1 MPPTRSTSTGR
12 LMKRQRDRLKGVQTD
27 RSLMSGSADRTARG
41 TRVALFLL
49 VLMVTGPAA
58 AGSEALL
65 PDTEARV
72 NVVDGV
78 PALMCGDE
86 LCPAPDRW
94 PDRAERHA
102 EEAYGWWLRYG
113 PDLDGNGMDD
123 RLQRVLDGAPSV
135 SPTAIEGA
143 DGRLT
148 VAIVV
153 DFAWHPEEADVDA
166 LRDILDAHGW
176 VGEEGGAWF
185 DDPESLDSIVLDR
198 VPVSALLDI
207 WRLEGVVVVEM
218 QNLLVPTNDVAS
230 KAIRARDSDVYAGEV
245 HPTGLTGDGVVIAVL
260 DTGVDN
266 EHRSLN
272 DFDDA
277 SDAPDLDPLSYD
289 DHKWVAGFDAT
300 STSSNPDGSQDPDDG
315 QGHGTHVAGSALG
328 TGDASRQHTGTAP
341 GAYLVD
347 VKVLTDAGGTN
358 SQYSISGI
366 QWVVNNANTDWGHNG
381 SSKGIQ
387 VASMSFGSFSSPLN
401 PDDTGDNGSSA
412 EARQVNNAVDAGV
425 VCVIAM
431 GNDGAR
437 RVPSPA
443 SADKG
448 IAISA
453 ANDRNT
459 INRTDDSTA
468 SYTNYGPR
476 DDDGDD
482 DELDELKPDVASY
495 GTGITSATAATGTTF
510 PGQPDR
516 PKADSGYDSK
526 DGTSMAT
533 PLASGVVALMLEAD
547 PSLEPDEVKQVLH
560 DSADGAEAR
569 ANHRST
575 RTGTKN
581 GDGASSTPRALWI
594 WCSNAPAHRSMAARS
609 SRHLPLET
617 GMEITWTSPPTRT
630 EACFWRVTASASK
643 AASKT
648 RPTAPTRKWRCGS
661 SNTVTVRATPW
672 SCLIGAKQEEIPRRG
687 TLTSPST
694 TTGWTRTRI
703 TRSSLP
709 EPAPTAEMCRP
720 PMCGG

>member
-1 MPPTRSTSTGR
+1 M
-12 LMKRQRDRLKGVQTD
+12 D
-27 RSLMSGSADRTARG
+27 RSLMGGSADKGARG

-65 PDTEARV
+65 PEAEPRV

-78 PALMCGDE
+78 PPLMCGED
-86 LCPAPDRW
+86 LCAAPDRW
-94 PDRAERHA
+94 PDRAERQA
-102 EEAYGWWLRYG
+102 EEAYGWWHRYG

-135 SPTAIEGA
+135 SSTAIEGA

-153 DFAWHPEEADVDA
+153 DFAWHPGEADIAA
-166 LRDILDAHGW
+166 LRAILDAHGW

-185 DDPESLDSIVLDR
+185 DLPESLDSVVLDR
-198 VPVSALLDI
+198 VPVSALLEI
-207 WRLEGVVVVEM
+207 WNLEGVMVVEM
-218 QNLLVPTNDVAS
+218 QNLLVPTNDVAA
-230 KAIRARDSDVYAGEV
+230 KALRARDSDVYAGEV

-272 DFDDA
+272 DFDDEGD
-277 SDAPDLDPLSYD
+277 SPDLDPLSYD

-328 TGDASRQHTGTAP
+328 TGDSSRQHMGTAP

-347 VKVLTDAGGTN
+347 VKVLTDTGGTN

-381 SSKGIQ
+381 SAQGIQ

-401 PDDTGDNGSSA
+401 PGDTGDNGSSA

-443 SADKG
+443 SSDKG

-453 ANDRNT
+453 ANDRNS
-459 INRTDDSTA
+459 INRTDDSIA

-482 DELDELKPDVASY
+482 DELDELKPDLASF
-495 GTGITSATAATGTTF
+495 GTGITSATAATGATF

-516 PKADSGYDSK
+516 PKAESGYDSK

-547 PSLEPDEVKQVLH
+547 SSLTPDEVKQFLR
-560 DSADGAEAR
+560 DSAERHGSASEP
-569 ANHRST
+569 RST
-575 RTGTKN
+575 HTGTRSGA
-581 GDGASSTPRALWI
+581 GDSSTLHVPWI
-594 WCSNAPAHRSMAARS
+594 WSWNAPA
-609 SRHLPLET
+609 
-617 GMEITWTSPPTRT
+617 PP
-630 EACFWRVTASASK
+630 
-643 AASKT
+643 
-648 RPTAPTRKWRCGS
+648 
-661 SNTVTVRATPW
+661 
-672 SCLIGAKQEEIPRRG
+672 
-687 TLTSPST
+687 
-694 TTGWTRTRI
+694 
-703 TRSSLP
+703 
-709 EPAPTAEMCRP
+709 
-720 PMCGG
+720 